1 MKFAVQTNLMN
12 EDQLQLLR
20 GAVEKH
26 PHVYI
31 GVIPFSRDIT
41 SNEPLEGTDYI
52 PYGSTLLTNLAFDRQ
67 WKGLFFDVAKM
78 NYRNFL
84 ENHPMMLNDNVMNA
98 QEAITFLRTEDPDKL
113 FFTRPSEDLKQ
124 YSGTVL
130 NAKEIADW
138 FESMISCP
146 DGGTYYM
153 PPEKDVVLCN
163 PKPIQAEWRWF
174 IVNGKIVSG
183 SMYRCHGQLR
193 NIRETDPAVI
203 EEAQALADM
212 WLPFDTVVMD
222 TAITEDSN
230 DVKVIEFNC
239 INSSGFYDNDVVAI
253 FDALWNRCS

>member
-1 MKFAVQTNLMN
+1 
-12 EDQLQLLR
+12 
-20 GAVEKH
+20 
-26 PHVYI
+26 
-31 GVIPFSRDIT
+31 
-41 SNEPLEGTDYI
+41 
-52 PYGSTLLTNLAFDRQ
+52 
-67 WKGLFFDVAKM
+67 
-78 NYRNFL
+78 
-84 ENHPMMLNDNVMNA
+84 
-98 QEAITFLRTEDPDKL
+98 
-113 FFTRPSEDLKQ
+113 
-124 YSGTVL
+124 
-130 NAKEIADW
+130 
-138 FESMISCP
+138 
-146 DGGTYYM
+146 M